1 MNMNCNI
8 IKDLLPSYVDGLCSA
23 DTRKVVEKHLEHCD
37 ECRRFVKMM
46 KVDPPTDT
54 LRMTSDEIE
63 VAKEP
68 FKRINKKRR
77 IQVFIA
83 IVITFMMTIVGY
95 FIVQDVGVVNQ
106 IFFPKEFGTVNM
118 TNDMEE
124 WESVRFNDQD
134 FIIFDSIFWDKE
146 IINDVNNELDIFLRV
161 KDEEGNILIDEI
173 QVPAGQGVKLDDL
186 KRNEKYFFEIK
197 APQGR
202 FLISAT

>member
-1 MNMNCNI
+1 MNCNI
-8 IKDLLPSYVDGLCSA
+8 IKDLLPSYIDGICS
-23 DTRKVVEKHLEHCD
+23 DETIKLVEDHIKHCGECKIWLNGMQQKTKHVQLMPEDVEKAI
-37 ECRRFVKMM
+37 
-46 KVDPPTDT
+46 T
-54 LRMTSDEIE
+54 
-63 VAKEP
+63 P
-68 FKRINKKRR
+68 FKKINRKRR

-95 FIVQDVGVVNQ
+95 YIVQDVGAVNQ
-106 IFFPKEFGTVNM
+106 VFFPKEMGVVNM

-124 WESVRFNDQD
+124 WESVKFNDKD

-173 QVPAGQGVKLDDL
+173 QVPTGQGVKLDDL
-186 KRNEKYFFEIK
+186 KRNKKYFFEIK

-202 FLISAT
+202 LWISAT